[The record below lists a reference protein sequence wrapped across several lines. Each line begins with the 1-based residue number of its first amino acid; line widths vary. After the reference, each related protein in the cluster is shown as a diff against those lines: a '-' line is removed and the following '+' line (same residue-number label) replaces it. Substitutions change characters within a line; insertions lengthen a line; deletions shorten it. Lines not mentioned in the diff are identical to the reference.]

1 MSRTMRCVTAGL
13 LLSVNVTA
21 RQAPDV
27 IVERH
32 WHSGDRAVRVTL
44 FDNRVAVTTVRE
56 GNRQVFM
63 RKLTLSEIEFSVYR
77 EAIAEVAAEA
87 GLEDRVPI
95 ETLDSGASVTLRFSD
110 GTFRTFTYTPL
121 QVLDLPTGRLVAI
134 LDDIQQRVADSTP
147 SEEALKSWIPVE
159 GDVVELY
166 VGGTATVTEVREDGI
181 IVLEQDDT
189 EIILVVPPNER
200 HLIILRVIE

>member
-1 MSRTMRCVTAGL
+1 VNSTVR
-13 LLSVNVTA
+13 SV
-21 RQAPDV
+21 V
-27 IVERH
+27 IVLFFSAAVFAQRVPEVIIERH

-56 GNRQVFM
+56 GGRQVFM
-63 RKLTLSEIEFSVYR
+63 RKLTLGEVEFSVYR

-95 ETLDSGASVTLRFSD
+95 ETLDSGATVTLRLPD
-110 GTFRTFTYTPL
+110 GSSRTFTYTPL
-121 QVLDLPTGRLVAI
+121 QVLDLATGRLVAV
-134 LDDIQQRVADSTP
+134 LDDIQQRVAAASP
-147 SEEALKSWIPVE
+147 SEEILKSWDPVE

-166 VGGTATVTEVREDGI
+166 TGGTATVTEVREDGI

-189 EIILVVPPNER
+189 GVILVVPPNER